1 MGRFSPCRSGN
12 RIFATKRRRSANIMR
27 TVQDDRTDHGRSA
40 AMARWLT
47 AFAIALMALAAT
59 APTAAAQSAAPGTTE
74 PAPRGL
80 PPPNFP
86 TSPHRGVIDGW
97 TGKPI
102 PCRCRFEGKQLELG
116 TIVCMSTHVGTVL
129 TRCDIVGNNTS
140 WVPSREPCVPDV
152 GS

>member
-1 MGRFSPCRSGN
+1 
-12 RIFATKRRRSANIMR
+12 MR
-27 TVQDDRTDHGRSA
+27 TRVNNCRGSRHIAG
-40 AMARWLT
+40 LT
-47 AFAIALMALAAT
+47 AGAAIAMLSMVAT
-59 APTAAAQSAAPGTTE
+59 ASAQETAPG
-74 PAPRGL
+74 APVPGQGASEAPQGL

-140 WVPSREPCVPDV
+140 WVPSREPCTPKA

>member
-1 MGRFSPCRSGN
+1 
-12 RIFATKRRRSANIMR
+12 MR
-27 TVQDDRTDHGRSA
+27 TRVNNCRGSRLITGLLTGSGI
-40 AMARWLT
+40 AM
-47 AFAIALMALAAT
+47 LAMLAT
-59 APTAAAQSAAPGTTE
+59 ASAQETVPGAPTPGQGAVEAPL
-74 PAPRGL
+74 GL

-86 TSPHRGVIDGW
+86 NSPHRGVIDGW

-140 WVPSREPCVPDV
+140 WVPSRQPCVPKA

>member
-1 MGRFSPCRSGN
+1 
-12 RIFATKRRRSANIMR
+12 MR
-27 TVQDDRTDHGRSA
+27 TRVNNCRVSRHITRLVTGPVI
-40 AMARWLT
+40 AMLS
-47 AFAIALMALAAT
+47 MVAT
-59 APTAAAQSAAPGTTE
+59 ASAQETAPGA
-74 PAPRGL
+74 PAPGQGAAEAPEGF

-140 WVPSREPCVPDV
+140 WVPSREPCTPKA

>member
-1 MGRFSPCRSGN
+1 
-12 RIFATKRRRSANIMR
+12 MR
-27 TVQDDRTDHGRSA
+27 TRVNNCRVSRHITRLVTGPVIVTM
-40 AMARWLT
+40 AMLT
-47 AFAIALMALAAT
+47 TAT
-59 APTAAAQSAAPGTTE
+59 AQETAPGA
-74 PAPRGL
+74 PAPGQGAAETPQGL

-140 WVPSREPCVPDV
+140 WVPSREPCTPKA

>member
-1 MGRFSPCRSGN
+1 
-12 RIFATKRRRSANIMR
+12 MR
-27 TVQDDRTDHGRSA
+27 TREEIVHIRAAASA
-40 AMARWLT
+40 GIRYVMVVSLV
-47 AFAIALMALAAT
+47 LAAIMSHGLALRAQGSGGT
-59 APTAAAQSAAPGTTE
+59 APNAAPQ
-74 PAPRGL
+74 GL
-80 PPPNFP
+80 PPPNYP

-140 WVPSREPCVPDV
+140 WIPSREPCTPKV

>member
-1 MGRFSPCRSGN
+1 M
-12 RIFATKRRRSANIMR
+12 RRRLEN
-27 TVQDDRTDHGRSA
+27 TDYR
-40 AMARWLT
+40 
-47 AFAIALMALAAT
+47 ALAARMVIGASIALLAVL
-59 APTAAAQSAAPGTTE
+59 APAAAQQSPPGAEAPAQGGVDAPQGTLGADS
-74 PAPRGL
+74 PGGL

-102 PCRCRFEGKQLELG
+102 PCRCRFEGQQLELG
-116 TIVCMSTHVGTVL
+116 TVVCMSTHVGTVL

-140 WVPSREPCVPDV
+140 WVPSRQPCTPKV